1 MLPSDAL
8 VKLPINDRQTFSS
21 RYALDYCYDG
31 VRDSR
36 HAPELQN
43 SKFHCVYVWIE
54 ILVGTSTSIT
64 NEENIEGVFVSCIY
78 N

>member
-36 HAPELQN
+36 THRNFKIQN
-43 SKFHCVYVWIE
+43 SI
-54 ILVGTSTSIT
+54 
-64 NEENIEGVFVSCIY
+64 VSMFGLKY
-78 N
+78 